1 MARRILVTGGNT
13 GIGFALCMQLATE
26 HGCHVLLGA
35 RNAAKG
41 AVAVE
46 SIKKDAP
53 EAHVELVLIDTSSDE
68 SVAAAA
74 EAVRGGGGDALYA
87 IVNNAGT
94 GLAHGVDAAT
104 VLSTNLLGPKR
115 VCEAFGPLLDAAGRI
130 VNVGSGAGPMF
141 VARAPPALQ
150 VRRNARAP
158 QVSSALV
165 GAGRTLSRPFAQRN
179 VSGLSALVV
188 AGRRLSR
195 PFAQRNVT
203 GLSALVVAGR
213 RLSRPF
219 AQRNVSG
226 LSALV
231 VAGRRLSRPFAQRN
245 VTGLSAL
252 VVAGRRR
259 LSRPLR
265 AAERN
270 RPRVWLQALLCDGG
284 APHVTWAVLEAAA
297 RDGLAADSMGGYGVS
312 KACLA
317 AYTALLAREARE
329 DLLASSPL
337 DRHCQHR
344 AARSREA
351 REAPRGC
358 ARSGCGR
365 PAAFRSMSALPPQ
378 TTTTTASPSV
388 YTTTAASPSAW
399 NVRSGRRSSGDGDGS
414 IPAASTAAATPSPS
428 RRPI

>member
-150 VRRNARAP
+150 
-158 QVSSALV
+158 
-165 GAGRTLSRPFAQRN
+165 
-179 VSGLSALVV
+179 
-188 AGRRLSR
+188 
-195 PFAQRNVT
+195 
-203 GLSALVVAGR
+203 
-213 RLSRPF
+213 
-219 AQRNVSG
+219 
-226 LSALV
+226 
-231 VAGRRLSRPFAQRN
+231 
-245 VTGLSAL
+245 
-252 VVAGRRR
+252 
-259 LSRPLR
+259 
-265 AAERN
+265 
-270 RPRVWLQALLCDGG
+270 ALLCDGG

-317 AYTALLAREARE
+317 AYTALLAREHPALTISCVSPGFIDTAICAGFGATKPPSE
-329 DLLASSPL
+329 GTVSIVHCLFAPLEASGWYFGSDAVRSPL
-337 DRHCQHR
+337 HFMRNPG
-344 AARSREA
+344 E
-351 REAPRGC
+351 
-358 ARSGCGR
+358 
-365 PAAFRSMSALPPQ
+365 PP
-378 TTTTTASPSV
+378 
-388 YTTTAASPSAW
+388 Y
-399 NVRSGRRSSGDGDGS
+399 DGQVPVFGE
-414 IPAASTAAATPSPS
+414 
-428 RRPI
+428 